1 MRREKISA
9 DRRGLTLLGAAKH
22 SVLLVVNYIGESS
35 GGLRKTTSSAATLN
49 AMKRGFS
56 NAHNM
61 VTPTSRTSR

>member
-35 GGLRKTTSSAATLN
+35 GGLRKTTSLHHSFSSLLTLFPPSVIVY
-49 AMKRGFS
+49 AC
-56 NAHNM
+56 
-61 VTPTSRTSR
+61 V